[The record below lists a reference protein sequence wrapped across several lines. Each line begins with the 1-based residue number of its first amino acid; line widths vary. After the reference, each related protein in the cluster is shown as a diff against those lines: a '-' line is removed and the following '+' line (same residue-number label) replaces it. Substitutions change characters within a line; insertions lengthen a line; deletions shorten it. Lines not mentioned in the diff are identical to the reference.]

1 MTTTT
6 PFQAVTANFITS
18 YVGRTD
24 FSAIHIEGALVDGS
38 TFDQTITL
46 KAAQELLT
54 DLGEAIEGEEEHRN
68 VGAAFAMDPGSAA

>member
-1 MTTTT
+1 MTTTP

-24 FSAIHIEGALVDGS
+24 FSAIHIEGELADGS

-68 VGAAFAMDPGSAA
+68 VGAAFAQDPGSSA

>member
-6 PFQAVTANFITS
+6 PLQAVTANFITS

-24 FSAIHIEGALVDGS
+24 FSAIHIEGELADGS

-54 DLGEAIEGEEEHRN
+54 DLGEAIEGEGEHRN
-68 VGAAFAMDPGSAA
+68 VGAAFAQDPGSAA

>member
-18 YVGRTD
+18 YVGRPLLRHPYRGRPRGR
-24 FSAIHIEGALVDGS
+24 FSRSIKPSHSRRRRSYSPIVS
-38 TFDQTITL
+38 
-46 KAAQELLT
+46 
-54 DLGEAIEGEEEHRN
+54 EAIEGEEEHRN